1 MDDDEEDDDR
11 DDEDRD
17 EYQPDSEQ
25 EEPGEGNIRVFA
37 FFHYFCVYSV
47 FFGQRPL
54 VPLLL
59 LLGPPFL

>member
-47 FFGQRPL
+47 FFGQ
-54 VPLLL
+54 
-59 LLGPPFL
+59 